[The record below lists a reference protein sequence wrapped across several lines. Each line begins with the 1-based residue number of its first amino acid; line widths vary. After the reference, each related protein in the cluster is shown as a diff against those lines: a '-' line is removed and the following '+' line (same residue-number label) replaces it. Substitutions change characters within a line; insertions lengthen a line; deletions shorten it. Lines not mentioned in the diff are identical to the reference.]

1 MSMIS
6 DITIGQ
12 YYKGDSFVHKLDPR
26 AKIILTVLFVVM
38 IFICKNFLSLALVLG
53 VIILSVAVSKV
64 PFKMFAKSLKP
75 IIPIV
80 LFTAIINIFYITGGK
95 ELFSLGFI
103 KITEKGVYTAVF
115 IAIRIVF
122 LIISSSLLTYTT
134 VPTQLT
140 DAIERLLS
148 PLKLVHIPVHTLA
161 MMMTLAL
168 RFIPTLIEEVER
180 ITNAQ
185 KARGADFESGSFMD
199 KIKALIPILIPL
211 FISAFRRAY
220 ELSYAMTCRCYTGGD
235 GRTRMKQM
243 KLRVGDFASVAVF
256 IAGIVAVVLINRF
269 GGANVI

>member
-26 AKIILTVLFVVM
+26 AKIILTILFVVM

-53 VIILSVAVSKV
+53 VILLSVAVSKV

-75 IIPIV
+75 IVPIV

-95 ELFSLGFI
+95 ELLSLGFI
-103 KITEKGVYTAVF
+103 KVTEKGLYTAVF
-115 IAIRIVF
+115 MAIRIIF

-168 RFIPTLIEEVER
+168 RFIPTLVEEVER

-185 KARGADFESGSFMD
+185 KARGADFETGSFMD

-243 KLRVGDFASVAVF
+243 KLKVSDFISIGFFAVA
-256 IAGIVAVVLINRF
+256 IVATLLINRY
-269 GGANVI
+269 GGAAVI

>member
-26 AKIILTVLFVVM
+26 IKIILTILFVVM
-38 IFICKNFLSLALVLG
+38 IFMCKNFFSLALVLG
-53 VIILSVAVSKV
+53 VILLSVAVSKV
-64 PFKMFAKSLKP
+64 PFKMFTKSLKP
-75 IIPIV
+75 IVPIV
-80 LFTAIINIFYITGGK
+80 LFTAIINIFYITGGR
-95 ELFSLGFI
+95 ELLSLGFI
-103 KITEKGVYTAVF
+103 KITEKGLFTAVF
-115 IAIRIVF
+115 MAIRIIF

-148 PLKLVHIPVHTLA
+148 PLKVFHIPVHTLA

-220 ELSYAMTCRCYTGGD
+220 ELSFAMSCRCYTGGE

-243 KLRVGDFASVAVF
+243 KLRVSDIAVVIFF
-256 IAGIVAVVLINRF
+256 IAGVAAVVLLNKYA
-269 GGANVI
+269 GVAVI

>member
-26 AKIILTVLFVVM
+26 AKIILTVLFVAM
-38 IFICKNFLSLALVLG
+38 IFLCKNFFSLALVLG
-53 VIILSVAVSKV
+53 FILISVAVSKV
-64 PFKMFAKSLKP
+64 PCKMFLKSLKP
-75 IIPIV
+75 IVPIV

-95 ELFSLGFI
+95 ELISLGFI
-103 KITEKGVYTAVF
+103 TVTEKGVFTAVF
-115 IAIRIVF
+115 MAIRIIF

-148 PLKLVHIPVHTLA
+148 PLKIFHIPVHTLA

-220 ELSYAMTCRCYTGGD
+220 ELSYAMTCRCYTGGE

-243 KLRVGDFASVAVF
+243 KLKVGDFASFIVF
-256 IAGIVAVVLINRF
+256 IIGVVGVVLINKYV
-269 GGANVI
+269 GVALI

>member
-26 AKIILTVLFVVM
+26 AKIILTVLFVAM
-38 IFICKNFLSLALVLG
+38 IFLCKNFFSLALVLG
-53 VIILSVAVSKV
+53 IIILSVAVSKV

-95 ELFSLGFI
+95 ELLSLGFV
-103 KITEKGVYTAVF
+103 KVTEKGVYTAVF
-115 IAIRIVF
+115 MAIRIIF

-220 ELSYAMTCRCYTGGD
+220 ELSYAMTCRCYTGGE

-243 KLRVGDFASVAVF
+243 KLKISDFISIAFF
-256 IAGIVAVVLINRF
+256 ILGIVAVVLLNLYA
-269 GGANVI
+269 GANVI

>member
-26 AKIILTVLFVVM
+26 IKIILTVLFVVM
-38 IFICKNFLSLALVLG
+38 IFICKNFVSLAFVLS
-53 VIILSVAVSKV
+53 VILLSVAVSKV
-64 PFKMFAKSLKP
+64 PFKMFTKSLKP
-75 IIPIV
+75 IVPIV

-95 ELFSLGFI
+95 ELVSLGFI
-103 KITEKGVYTAVF
+103 KITEKGLYTALFMAV
-115 IAIRIVF
+115 RIIF

-148 PLKLVHIPVHTLA
+148 PLKVFHIPVHTLA

-220 ELSYAMTCRCYTGGD
+220 ELSFAMSCRCYTGGE

-243 KLRVGDFASVAVF
+243 KLKIGDILSLVVF
-256 IAGIVAVVLINRF
+256 IAGVTAVILLNKYA
-269 GGANVI
+269 GANVI

>member
-1 MSMIS
+1 MIS

-26 AKIILTVLFVVM
+26 IKIILTVLFVVM
-38 IFICKNFLSLALVLG
+38 IFICKNFVSLAFVLS
-53 VIILSVAVSKV
+53 VILLSVAVSKV
-64 PFKMFAKSLKP
+64 PFKMFTKSLKP
-75 IIPIV
+75 IVPIV

-95 ELFSLGFI
+95 ELVSLGFI
-103 KITEKGVYTAVF
+103 RITEKGLYTALFMAV
-115 IAIRIVF
+115 RIIF

-148 PLKLVHIPVHTLA
+148 PLKVFHIPVHTLA

-168 RFIPTLIEEVER
+168 RFIPTLTEEVER

-220 ELSYAMTCRCYTGGD
+220 ELSFAMSCRCYTGGE

-243 KLRVGDFASVAVF
+243 KLKTGDILSLVVF
-256 IAGIVAVVLINRF
+256 IAGVTAVVLLNKYA
-269 GGANVI
+269 GANVI

>member
-26 AKIILTVLFVVM
+26 MKIILTILFVVM
-38 IFICKNFLSLALVLG
+38 IFLCKNFINLALVLG
-53 VIILSVAVSKV
+53 LIILSVAVSKV
-64 PFKMFAKSLKP
+64 PFRMFAKSLKP
-75 IIPIV
+75 IVPIV
-80 LFTAIINIFYITGGK
+80 LFTAVINIFYITGGR
-95 ELFSLGFI
+95 ELVSLGFI
-103 KITEKGVYTAVF
+103 RITEKGLFTAVF
-115 IAIRIVF
+115 MAIRIIF

-148 PLKLVHIPVHTLA
+148 PLKVLHIPVHTLA

-185 KARGADFESGSFMD
+185 RARGADFESGSFLD

-220 ELSYAMTCRCYTGGD
+220 ELSYAMTCRCYTGGE

-243 KLRVGDFASVAVF
+243 KMKASDIISILVF
-256 IAGIVAVVLINRF
+256 ISGIVGVVLINKYA
-269 GGANVI
+269 GVNVI

>member
-12 YYKGDSFVHKLDPR
+12 YYKGDSVVHRLDAR
-26 AKIILTVLFVVM
+26 MKIILTVLFIVM
-38 IFICKNFLSLALVLG
+38 IFVCKNFLSLGFMFLFILFSVLM
-53 VIILSVAVSKV
+53 SKV
-64 PFKMFAKSLKP
+64 PLKMFLKSLKP

-80 LFTAIINIFYITGGK
+80 LFTSVINIFYIGGGA
-95 ELFSLGFI
+95 EIFAMGPL
-103 KITEKGVYTAVF
+103 KITSKGLITAAF
-115 IAIRIVF
+115 MAIRIIC
-122 LIISSSLLTYTT
+122 LIISSSILTYCT

-148 PLKLVHIPVHTLA
+148 PLKVFHIPVHTLA

-168 RFIPTLIEEVER
+168 RFIPTLIEEIER

-185 KARGADFESGSFMD
+185 KARGADFESGSFLD

-211 FISAFRRAY
+211 FVSAFRRAY
-220 ELSYAMTCRCYTGGD
+220 ELAFAMSCRCYTGGE

-243 KLRVGDFASVAVF
+243 KYSLKDAVALVLF
-256 IAGIVAVVLINRF
+256 ILGITAIVLLNHYF
-269 GGANVI
+269 GAIV

>member
-12 YYKGDSFVHKLDPR
+12 YYKGDSFVHRLDPR

-38 IFICKNFLSLALVLG
+38 IFLSKNFFNLAFVLG
-53 VIILSVAVSKV
+53 LIVLSVALSKV
-64 PFKMFAKSLKP
+64 PFRMFTKSLKP

-95 ELFSLGFI
+95 EILSLGFL
-103 KITEKGVYTAVF
+103 KITEKGLATAVF
-115 IAIRIVF
+115 MAVRIIF
-122 LIISSSLLTYTT
+122 LIVSSSLLTYTT

-148 PLKLVHIPVHTLA
+148 PLKVFRIPVHTLA

-185 KARGADFESGSFMD
+185 RARGADFESGSFLD
-199 KIKALIPILIPL
+199 KIKALIPVLIPL

-220 ELSYAMTCRCYTGGD
+220 ELSYAMTCRCYTGGE

-243 KLRVGDFASVAVF
+243 KMKMTDIVSIAVF
-256 IAGIVAVVLINRF
+256 VLAIVAVAVLNRYV
-269 GGANVI
+269 GVAVI

>member
-26 AKIILTVLFVVM
+26 AKIILTVLFVAM
-38 IFICKNFLSLALVLG
+38 IFFCKNFFSLALVLG
-53 VIILSVAVSKV
+53 FILLSVAVSKV
-64 PFKMFAKSLKP
+64 PARMFLKSLRP
-75 IIPIV
+75 IVPIV
-80 LFTAIINIFYITGGK
+80 LFTAVINIFYITDGR
-95 ELFSLGFI
+95 ELLSLGFI
-103 KITEKGVYTAVF
+103 KITEKGLFTAIF
-115 IAIRIVF
+115 MAIRIIF
-122 LIISSSLLTYTT
+122 LIVSSSLLTYTT

-148 PLKLVHIPVHTLA
+148 PLKVFHIPVHTLA

-220 ELSYAMTCRCYTGGD
+220 ELSYAMTCRCYTGGE

-243 KLRVGDFASVAVF
+243 RLKAGDFVSVSVF
-256 IAGIVAVVLINRF
+256 VLGIVGVVLINKYV
-269 GGANVI
+269 GVALI

>member
-26 AKIILTVLFVVM
+26 AKIILTVLFVIM
-38 IFICKNFLSLALVLG
+38 IFLCKNFFGLALVLG
-53 VIILSVAVSKV
+53 VILLSVAASKV

-75 IIPIV
+75 IVPIV

-95 ELFSLGFI
+95 ELVSLGFI
-103 KITEKGVYTAVF
+103 RITEKGLFTAVF
-115 IAIRIVF
+115 MAIRIIF

-148 PLKLVHIPVHTLA
+148 PLKIFHIPVHTLA

-243 KLRVGDFASVAVF
+243 KLKASDFISILFFVLA
-256 IAGIVAVVLINRF
+256 IVAVEFLNRYI
-269 GGANVI
+269 GVAVI

>member
-26 AKIILTVLFVVM
+26 AKIILTVLFVAM
-38 IFICKNFLSLALVLG
+38 IFLCKNFFSLSLVLG
-53 VIILSVAVSKV
+53 FILLSVAVSKV
-64 PFKMFAKSLKP
+64 PAKMFLKSLRP
-75 IIPIV
+75 IVPIV

-95 ELFSLGFI
+95 ELISLGFI
-103 KITEKGVYTAVF
+103 TVTEKGVFTAIF
-115 IAIRIVF
+115 MAIRIIF

-148 PLKLVHIPVHTLA
+148 PLKIFHIPVHTLA

-220 ELSYAMTCRCYTGGD
+220 ELSYAMTCRCYTGGE

-243 KLRVGDFASVAVF
+243 KLKAGDFISLAVF
-256 IAGIVAVVLINRF
+256 IIGVVGVVLINKYV
-269 GGANVI
+269 GVALI

>member
-26 AKIILTVLFVVM
+26 AKIILTVLFVAM
-38 IFICKNFLSLALVLG
+38 IFLCKNFFSLALVLG
-53 VIILSVAVSKV
+53 FILLSVAVSKV
-64 PFKMFAKSLKP
+64 PAKMFLKSLKP
-75 IIPIV
+75 IVPIV

-95 ELFSLGFI
+95 ELISLGFI
-103 KITEKGVYTAVF
+103 TVTEKGVFTAIF
-115 IAIRIVF
+115 MAIRIIF

-148 PLKLVHIPVHTLA
+148 PLKIFHVPVHTLA

-220 ELSYAMTCRCYTGGD
+220 ELSYAMTCRCYTGGE

-243 KLRVGDFASVAVF
+243 KLKVGDFISLMVF
-256 IAGIVAVVLINRF
+256 IIGVVGVVLINTYV
-269 GGANVI
+269 GVALI